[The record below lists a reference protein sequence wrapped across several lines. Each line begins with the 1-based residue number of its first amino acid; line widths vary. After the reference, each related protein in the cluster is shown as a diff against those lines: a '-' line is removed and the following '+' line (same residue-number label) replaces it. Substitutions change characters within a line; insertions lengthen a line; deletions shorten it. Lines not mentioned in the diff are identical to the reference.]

1 VALDVHDK
9 QAFAQFKAENI
20 AALDKLHATLRQD
33 KANLILLPVTV
44 PQAEKLQKRE
54 TRQVAIATFNQL
66 LRDYAAGQPDVYFFD
81 VESYLYQF
89 DEAEV
94 FLDKCCHLSKIGSA
108 LQAEFILEQLL
119 TTDPTLPAAHRPLLN
134 QPQQVAEF
142 LRVAAQPGE
151 TIISLSST
159 TYFQNYLAQ
168 SRPDLIYL
176 DDETATLPP
185 TLAGRW
191 FIFWGV
197 DHIPETWS
205 SALELQS
212 FDYLLLVHRPE
223 SCPIERCLTETS
235 QLFSDL
241 SQANPGSALAQRI
254 NNTLPGLADLPVE

>member
-81 VESYLYQF
+81 VEAYLYQF

-119 TTDPTLPAAHRPLLN
+119 TTDPTLPAAHRPPLN

-205 SALELQS
+205 SALELHP

-223 SCPIERCLTETS
+223 SCPIERCLAETS
-235 QLFSDL
+235 HLFSDL